1 MIRCISPKRVTYVA
15 SVLGCCSALLVA
27 GVQAGPTEQAQAKR
41 IHERLTGVIP
51 PQSVLELM
59 EEELVGSDIYGGG
72 VVGDGNATT
81 GGVGAALIAMENDAF
96 YSATIKNWVA
106 PWTNRDQ
113 DVFVP
118 LNDYTATVAGLIR
131 DESDFRQ
138 VLFEDVIYTSNAAG
152 LPAYSVSNNDHY
164 EAIES
169 QGVSL
174 VDTLQRQTQ
183 SGVTGLPANAT
194 AGVMTT
200 RAAAEAFFI
209 DGTNRAMFRYT
220 LLNHLCRD
228 LEQVQD
234 TTRAPDRIRQDVSRS
249 PGGDSRVFLN
259 NCIACHSGMDP
270 LAQAFAYYDFDNDTE
285 DQDGNARTP
294 SMSIVYNDVGQNDPV
309 TGTRV
314 NRKYHI
320 NENTFIYGYRTPD
333 DSWDNYWRDGPN
345 SVIGWNGPSASGN
358 GAKSMG
364 MELAD
369 TDAFAQC
376 QVEKVFKNV
385 CLRDPISSADLSQVQ
400 TLTSNFVSST
410 FNLKNVFAE
419 TANYCKGD

>member
-1 MIRCISPKRVTYVA
+1 MTRSFSPKSVVT
-15 SVLGCCSALLVA
+15 VLGLCSTLLTA

-51 PQSVLELM
+51 SQSVLELM
-59 EEELVGSDIYGGG
+59 EEELTGTDIYGGG
-72 VVGDGNATT
+72 SIGDGNSTT
-81 GGVGAALIAMENDAF
+81 GGVGAALIAMDNDAF
-96 YSATIKNWVA
+96 YSATIKNWVT

-113 DVFVP
+113 DVFAP
-118 LNDYTATVAGLIR
+118 LNDYSATVAGLIK
-131 DESDFRQ
+131 DQADFRE
-138 VLFEDVIYTSNAAG
+138 VLFEDVIYTSNAPG
-152 LPAYSVSNNDHY
+152 LPAYSNSNNDHY
-164 EAIES
+164 EAIEA
-169 QGVSL
+169 QGISL
-174 VDTLQRQTQ
+174 VATLQRQTQ
-183 SGVTGLPANAT
+183 SAVTGLPSAAT

-234 TTRAPDRIRQDVSRS
+234 TTRSPDRIRQDVSRS

-285 DQDGNARTP
+285 DEDGNARTP
-294 SMSIVYNDVGQNDPV
+294 TNAIVYNDAGQTDPV

-320 NENTFIYGYRTPD
+320 NAATFPYGYVTTD
-333 DSWDNYWRDGPN
+333 DRWDNYWREGPN
-345 SVIGWNGPSASGN
+345 TLIGWNGPSASGS
-358 GAKSMG
+358 GAKSLG
-364 MELAD
+364 LELAD

-385 CLRDPISSADLSQVQ
+385 CLRDPINAADLGQVQ
-400 TLTSNFVSST
+400 TLTSSFTSNGY
-410 FNLKNVFAE
+410 NLKQVFAE
-419 TANYCKGD
+419 TADYCKGD